1 MMADINDSQRRSW
14 KLDITQILN
23 DERVVE
29 TFFRL

>member
-1 MMADINDSQRRSW
+1 MADINDSQRRSW

>member
-1 MMADINDSQRRSW
+1 MADINDSQRHSW